1 MGIDVC
7 LPDLGTPY
15 WYVRV
20 NPITGRFETR
30 ETSWQDY
37 DMDRLRF
44 ASGNLFLTSKEAIDL
59 ERQQNDLMD
68 NMPPANPGYKSYH

>member
-37 DMDRLRF
+37 NIDRLRF
-44 ASGNLFLTSKEAIDL
+44 ASGNLFLTS
-59 ERQQNDLMD
+59 
-68 NMPPANPGYKSYH
+68 